1 MLPDDALLPDES
13 TQRTI
18 CDLLLRIS
26 SAEASEADE
35 ARYCELVLNNIAAR
49 RYAVTLLY
57 QFAALEVIGAMPL
70 KGQPMPERL
79 EAPHIPAQGL
89 PSTPSAPAPQT
100 PQRTPLSAINS
111 WGSIAA
117 AFAIGILSTLIALRL
132 AGGDLLPTAHH
143 DQPIP
148 PARPIPPPQHFVAS
162 LVSHTG
168 TVWSQS
174 EGHRLEKGGRLKVQ
188 ETIGLQEGVA
198 QLEFD
203 NGLTIHLEGPAA
215 ISVDGSGVP
224 ALHYGQLVAE
234 VSENTAICRIDTELG
249 SIHLS
254 SGEKLGVLHFGRE
267 LQIHPFVG
275 KGIFT
280 ALNED
285 PVEMD
290 GMRSYIILVGPT
302 GAHRVLTHR
311 PAPQLFSVSQSNQIA
326 ALEIDARYGELIRA
340 AEPIAY
346 WSFDEIRDGEIPN
359 QMGPTY
365 TLHAEGK
372 LRTQRQGANYALRF
386 GLGNEA
392 GYVRSTD
399 TFDELAASDYT
410 IECLILP
417 ERYYTSSLISLCRE
431 RSNDEE
437 ESQGIIL
444 ELIGNMSHSKR
455 SKSIRFLH
463 RSPPGSD
470 SKLGTSLF
478 TPIPYRVNVWQ
489 HLAAVREGTE
499 LRLYIDGKLV
509 ASDEDPTPMF
519 DDLTLVMGQLY
530 TFASIRPYVGL
541 IDELAI
547 YDKALPIEEFSA
559 RCQLAG
565 IDSTAE

>member
-1 MLPDDALLPDES
+1 MLPDET
-13 TQRTI
+13 TQRTLRE
-18 CDLLLRIS
+18 LLLRIS
-26 SAEASEADE
+26 LGKASEADE
-35 ARYCELVLNNIAAR
+35 AQYCELVLHNASAR
-49 RYAVTLLY
+49 KYAVTLLY
-57 QFAALEVIGAMPL
+57 QFAALEAIGAMPL
-70 KGQPMPERL
+70 KGESTAELPVAA
-79 EAPHIPAQGL
+79 APRRENL
-89 PSTPSAPAPQT
+89 CSPAPLV
-100 PQRTPLSAINS
+100 PVPARPPLGVINS
-111 WGSIAA
+111 WGAIAA
-117 AFAIGILSTLIALRL
+117 AFAIGILSTLVALRVGSDQVMPV
-132 AGGDLLPTAHH
+132 ADLPRPPSPV
-143 DQPIP
+143 QPIQ
-148 PARPIPPPQHFVAS
+148 PAERFVAR
-162 LVSHTG
+162 LVSNTG

-224 ALHYGQLVAE
+224 ALHYGQLVAA
-234 VSENTAICRIDTELG
+234 VFENKATCRIDTELG

-254 SGEKLGVLHFGRE
+254 AGEKLGILHFGRE

-275 KGIFT
+275 EGVFT
-280 ALNED
+280 APNED
-285 PVEMD
+285 PIEMD
-290 GMRSYIILVGPT
+290 GLRSYIVLVGPT
-302 GAHRVLTHR
+302 GAHRVLTQR
-311 PAPQLFSVSQSNQIA
+311 PAPHLFSVTQGDRIE
-326 ALEIDARYGELIRA
+326 ALEVDPRYGELVRA

-346 WSFDEIRDGEIPN
+346 WNFDKIHDGRIPN
-359 QMGPTY
+359 QIGSRY
-365 TLHAEGK
+365 TLRAEGA
-372 LRTQRQGANYALRF
+372 LRTQRQGANHALRF

-392 GYVRSTD
+392 GYVRSED

-431 RSNDEE
+431 RTDEEE

-444 ELIGNMSHSKR
+444 ELIGNRSHSKR

-470 SKLGTSLF
+470 SKRGTSLF
-478 TPIPYRVNVWQ
+478 SPAPYRVNVWQ
-489 HLAAVREGTE
+489 HLAAVREGNT
-499 LRLYIDGKLV
+499 LRLYLDGKLV
-509 ASDEDPTPMF
+509 ATDEDPAPMF
-519 DDLTLVMGQLY
+519 DNLTLVMGQLY

-547 YDKALPIEEFSA
+547 YDKALSIEEFSA

-565 IDSTAE
+565 IDPEAE